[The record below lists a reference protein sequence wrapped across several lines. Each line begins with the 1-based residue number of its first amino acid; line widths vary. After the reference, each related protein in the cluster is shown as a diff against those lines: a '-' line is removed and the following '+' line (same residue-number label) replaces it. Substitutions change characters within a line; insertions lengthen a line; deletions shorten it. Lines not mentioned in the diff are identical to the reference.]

1 MKHILTILF
10 LFVTNYSFANTI
22 VVGRN
27 KPVSSIKKAV
37 EMAKSGDTIL
47 IKKGTYKEGNII
59 IDKPLSLIG
68 EDDPVLDGEKKTEIL
83 TITTSFVVIKGL
95 HLINAG
101 YSSVNEYAAITVE
114 NAANVVL
121 ENNIILNAYF
131 AIHVADAVDCIIR
144 NNYIKGKPKQEETT
158 GNGIH
163 LWKCDNVLIREN
175 EIQGHRDGIYF
186 EFVTNSLILENY
198 SHQNLRY
205 GIHFMFSNDD
215 SYYSN
220 TFQDNGAG
228 VAVMYSKRVVM
239 QKNTFLHNW
248 GPNAYGLLLKE
259 ISDAQII
266 DNDFNRNTAAIVMES
281 TSRINVFNN
290 RFINSGWAMRIQASC
305 TDNFVYNND
314 FYANT
319 FDVSTNGTLSLNK
332 FYHNYW
338 DKYEGYDMNKDGVG
352 DVPFHPVSMYSMVVE
367 QSPNAVILMRS
378 FIVSLLDKAEKAIPS
393 LTPENLVDTAPAM
406 KKNYYDQN

>member
-1 MKHILTILF
+1 MKQLF
-10 LFVTNYSFANTI
+10 TI
-22 VVGRN
+22 VFFFAIQYCHANVIIVGHN
-27 KPVSSIKKAV
+27 KPITSLKKAV
-37 EMAKSGDTIL
+37 EMAHDGDTIL
-47 IKKGTYKEGNII
+47 LKKGTYKEGNIVI
-59 IDKPLSLIG
+59 EKSIRIIG
-68 EDDPVLDGEKKTEIL
+68 EDDPVLDGEKKSEIL
-83 TITTSFVVIKGL
+83 TIKASNVIIKGL
-95 HLINAG
+95 HLVNAG
-101 YSSVNEYAAITVE
+101 YSSVNEFAAITLE
-114 NAANVVL
+114 SAANVVI
-121 ENNIILNAYF
+121 ENNTILNAYF

-144 NNYIKGKPKQEETT
+144 NNYIKSKPKNEETT

-163 LWKCDNVLIREN
+163 LWKCDNILIREN
-175 EIQGHRDGIYF
+175 EVQGHRDGIYF
-186 EFVTNSLILENY
+186 EFVTNSLIIENY
-198 SHQNLRY
+198 SHQNIRY
-205 GIHFMFSNDD
+205 GLHFMFSNDD
-215 SYYSN
+215 SYYGN

-239 QKNTFLHNW
+239 QKNIFLHNW

-259 ISDAQII
+259 ISDASII
-266 DNDFNRNTAAIVMES
+266 ENDFNRNTAAIVMES
-281 TSRINVFNN
+281 TSRINVFKN

-305 TDNFVYNND
+305 MDNFIYNND

-338 DKYEGYDMNKDGVG
+338 DKYEGYDMNHDAIG

-393 LTPENLVDTAPAM
+393 LTPENLVDNAPAM
-406 KKNYYDQN
+406 KKNYHDQN